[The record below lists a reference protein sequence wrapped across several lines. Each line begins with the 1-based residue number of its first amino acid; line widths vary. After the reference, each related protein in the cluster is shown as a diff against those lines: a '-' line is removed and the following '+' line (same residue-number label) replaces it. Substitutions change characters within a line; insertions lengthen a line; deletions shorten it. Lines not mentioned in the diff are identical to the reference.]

1 MDKRSLTVVIPITSQ
16 NATLTIPNYTT
27 LSKLNICEAVIF
39 TGGISKNG
47 KERAELAIIQDCFLR
62 FTGFNNSI
70 LHEIG
75 AEFLTPNSHRKTN
88 EFNLNKA
95 DIQDATITINT
106 AETITNKVIEIT
118 FFYIVD

>member
-1 MDKRSLTVVIPITSQ
+1 MDKRTLTVTIPITGQ
-16 NATLTIPNYTT
+16 QTTLTIPNYTT

-39 TGGISKNG
+39 TGGVSKTG
-47 KERAELAIIQDCFLR
+47 KERAELAILQDCFLR

-70 LHEIG
+70 LQEIG
-75 AEFLTPNSHRKTN
+75 AEYLTPNSQRKAN
-88 EFNLNKA
+88 EFILNKA

-118 FFYIVD
+118 FFYNAE

>member
-16 NATLTIPNYTT
+16 NSTLTIPNYST
-27 LSKLNICEAVIF
+27 LSNLNICEAVIF
-39 TGGISKNG
+39 TAGTAKNG
-47 KERAELAIIQDCFLR
+47 KERAELAILQDCFLR

-75 AEFLTPNSHRKTN
+75 AEFLTPNSTTKTN
-88 EFNLNKA
+88 KFTLNKA

>member
-1 MDKRSLTVVIPITSQ
+1 MEKRSITVSIPITTQ
-16 NATLTIPNYTT
+16 NGTLTIPNYST
-27 LSKLNICEAVIF
+27 LSKLNICESVIF
-39 TGGISKNG
+39 TAGIGKTG
-47 KERAELAIIQDCFLR
+47 KERAELAILQDCFLR

-75 AEFLTPNSHRKTN
+75 AEFLTPNSTTKTN
-88 EFNLNKA
+88 KFYLNKA